1 MKGSVVIQG
10 GMNLAKH
17 TKQNNARQ
25 ELAKQLYVALIGAG
39 ASVKDDTYRCP
50 APNVAEDIA
59 EHSVLLSHTFFEAW
73 ERDVVPAKEKK
84 VHGRKKETARPKR
97 PA

>member
-73 ERDVVPAKEKK
+73 EIDARSTRARPHPKRLVRR
-84 VHGRKKETARPKR
+84 HGRSKSP
-97 PA
+97 

>member
-39 ASVKDDTYRCP
+39 ASVRS
-50 APNVAEDIA
+50 VAEDIA

-73 ERDVVPAKEKK
+73 EIDARSTRARPHPKRLVRR
-84 VHGRKKETARPKR
+84 HGRSKSP
-97 PA
+97 